1 MSVLLVQSCSA
12 SKQQC
17 STSIPAIDLYTGYFY
32 RIINKSKRED
42 AFRDDIHLRILS
54 AEHGLI
60 HPDTEIAHY
69 DRRMTAERATALRE
83 SVLDDIVETVRE
95 HGITQVVINAGATYR
110 MALEGVETR
119 LDDDVSVSFIMG
131 SGNGEMGGKLKSFI
145 RADEQSEG
153 IA

>member
-17 STSIPAIDLYTGYFY
+17 STPIPAIDLYTGYFY

-42 AFRDDIHLRILS
+42 AFRDDINLRILS
-54 AEHGLI
+54 AEYGLI
-60 HPDTEIAHY
+60 HPDTEIACY
-69 DRRMTAERATALRE
+69 DRRMTAERAAALRE
-83 SVLDDIVETVRE
+83 SILDDLVDTVRE
-95 HGITQVVINAGATYR
+95 HGITHVVVNAGATYR
-110 MALEGVETR
+110 KALNGVETR
-119 LDDDVSVSFIMG
+119 LGDDVSVSFITG

>member
-1 MSVLLVQSCSA
+1 MSVLLVQSCSE

-17 STSIPAIDLYTGYFY
+17 STSVPAIDLYTGYFY

-69 DRRMTAERATALRE
+69 DRRMTVERAAALRE
-83 SVLDDIVETVRE
+83 SVQAEIVDTVHE
-95 HGITQVVINAGATYR
+95 YGISQVVINAGATYR
-110 MALEGVETR
+110 AALEGLETR
-119 LDDDVSVSFIMG
+119 LDDDVGVSVITG

-145 RADEQSEG
+145 RTDEHSEG